1 MKSTFFKYLML
12 SIALIVLT
20 EITNSVL
27 DFKGLLYNSLSDQLT
42 QQQIA
47 NVFEMQDK
55 WHWLSYVFV
64 PVFLAIKGSI
74 IACILYIGV
83 FFFSKKQLTFKQ
95 LFGYVVNAELVFLL
109 VPIFKMVWFYFFET
123 HYKLQ
128 DIQYFFP
135 LSALNIVGYHG
146 LEAWFI
152 YPFQTLNLFELAY
165 WLILAYFLGKATET
179 NMDKGLKIVACSYG
193 PALLLWVVVIMFFTL
208 NYS

>member
-1 MKSTFFKYLML
+1 MKSTFLKYLML
-12 SIALIVLT
+12 SIALIVLA

-42 QQQIA
+42 RTQIA
-47 NVFEMQDK
+47 TMFEFQDQ
-55 WHWLSYVFV
+55 WHWLSWVFV
-64 PVFLAIKGSI
+64 PVFLVVKTSI
-74 IACILYIGV
+74 IASVLYIGV
-83 FFFSKKQLTFKQ
+83 FFFSKKQLSFGQ
-95 LFGYVVNAELVFLL
+95 LFGHVVTAELVFLL
-109 VPIFKMVWFYFFET
+109 VPIFKMGWFYFFDT
-123 HYKLQ
+123 QYKLE
-128 DIQYFFP
+128 DIQNFFP
-135 LSALNIVGYHG
+135 LSALNIIGYQG

-165 WLILAYFLGKATET
+165 WLLLAYFLGKATET